1 LDILVIGDVDHPR
14 ATCVHWMGTW
24 PNIEEFDLIIVAQ
37 NTLTQEIFDQI
48 PHRPKEIRSQ
58 ILTVFLTGR
67 SVWCIVEKMLL
78 PSPPKTGPKAKPSS
92 PPSSYDWLFDYPLIR
107 QVTEGSSIRVL
118 DQKFA
123 PYLQKVR
130 KWGLEIES
138 LYTLKEQLGSIVRVE
153 AEGAALEP
161 IAENK
166 SGKMI
171 GARLIGADE
180 GSGSI
185 CFLPKP
191 TECDT
196 HEGIEIL
203 IDIATGQERVEP
215 EWRAKL
221 QIPGIDALEKKID
234 QLKRDYRKQMDELD
248 AKWQSLDKYR
258 DLFSV
263 HEAPQ
268 VDAVILALK
277 DIGFETQKTKPG
289 FPVDLLGNDLAVE
302 VTSIAGKVNSDSPKM
317 FQLLQFFEKH
327 RKNEKVVLIANT
339 FKRELPSDRSGKQDF
354 TPQVIGYLQ
363 SNQVCAMTCVTL
375 FELWKLAKKDQAE
388 ARKHILQTNGELRL

>member
-1 LDILVIGDVDHPR
+1 MDILVIGDDGHSR

-24 PNIEEFDLIIVAQ
+24 PNIEEFDLVIVAQ

-48 PHRPKEIRSQ
+48 PRRPKEIRSQ

-78 PSPPKTGPKAKPSS
+78 PSPPKTGPKARPFS
-92 PPSSYDWLFDYPLIR
+92 PPSSYDWLFEYPMIR
-107 QVTEGSSIRVL
+107 QVTEGSSIRVV

-138 LYTLKEQLGSIVRVE
+138 VYTLKEQFGSIVPVE
-153 AEGAALEP
+153 ADAVALEP

-171 GARLIGADE
+171 GARLIGADP

-215 EWRAKL
+215 EWRAKVEV
-221 QIPGIDALEKKID
+221 PGLRDAEKRMGD
-234 QLKRDYRKQMDELD
+234 LTHDYEKQMSEL
-248 AKWQSLDKYR
+248 KLKLISLDRYR
-258 DLFSV
+258 DIFSV
-263 HEAPQ
+263 HETPQ
-268 VDAVILALK
+268 VDAVRTVLK
-277 DIGFETQKTKPG
+277 DLGIETQRTKPG
-289 FPVDLLGNDLAVE
+289 FPVDLLGKEVAVE
-302 VTSIAGKVNSDSPKM
+302 VTSIAGKVDSNSPKM
-317 FQLLQFFEKH
+317 FQLTQFYEKH
-327 RKNEKVVLIANT
+327 RKDEKAVLVANT
-339 FKRELPSDRSGKQDF
+339 YKREEPLMRKGKQDF
-354 TPQVIGYLQ
+354 TPPVLDFMRLKRA
-363 SNQVCAMTCVTL
+363 CALTSVTL
-375 FELWKLAKKDQAE
+375 LDLWKFGKTDPKK
-388 ARKHILQTNGELRL
+388 ARAMLLDAVGELKV